1 MCKIFL
7 AWWLMGWYDICL
19 PDLTQWG
26 KNNVWRRIVP
36 FPEAVRRR
44 CDSVRRIGRRERR
57 KYAWFVCLGTHSLAF
72 GAADTILEDSPTF
85 FAERFANNSALHQV
99 EDESSGKIIWR
110 ACFLMGHECLNEPA
124 CPNTREADS
133 VCPRCVTED
142 RSRSRCSRTRK
153 EDAFCLWDSENV
165 MVLWCCVTH
174 HFPC

>member
-36 FPEAVRRR
+36 FPEAVRR
-44 CDSVRRIGRRERR
+44 CDGVRRIGRSRGGSMRDL
-57 KYAWFVCLGTHSLAF
+57 FVLALILCPPPPF
-72 GAADTILEDSPTF
+72 LNISSFFVLADLQTK
-85 FAERFANNSALHQV
+85 SARHQI

-110 ACFLMGHECLNEPA
+110 ARFLIGHECLNEPA

-153 EDAFCLWDSENV
+153 EDAFLP
-165 MVLWCCVTH
+165 LR
-174 HFPC
+174 